1 MTEFTGVSYLNA
13 KSRDE
18 QQLRVANASIEPI
31 REYAVNELAAMLQ
44 AMFDGVDDSL
54 FELANSARTNNEQ
67 NRFFEAMREIRIKR
81 KGIESSFIQ
90 AANSLFSPGSV
101 LRKPVSGKNPDIYN
115 LDSLTLVQNDDLEED
130 VAISSMAT
138 KAKANLQGSL
148 LQFNTRIG
156 QLYNSGLDEISPP
169 LDPLVL
175 SKCFAEAC
183 RCLELA
189 IQERLIVYKQFDRYV
204 MSNLERVFSGANR
217 LLIQQ
222 GILPNLKTP
231 GIKKTVTPK
240 GESATTSNGS
250 NHVTTQLAPDSVT
263 SDRQTGSHTASDIF
277 PHLQSLLS
285 AIRQSG
291 QTSSMNMASPSQHIA
306 YVPVSPGELMSA
318 LSMIQNKAEQ
328 LISGQRNIDIRASII
343 EALAYQLPG
352 GSKAQPQ
359 LSQIDEDLIN
369 LVSMLFEFILN
380 DYNLAPSIQVLIS
393 RLQIPILKVVLQD
406 RSFFNT
412 NRHPARQLLNA
423 MARAGIGWIEPQEPM
438 NDVLYSTIHRF
449 VHRILNEFNGDI
461 SLFSTLY
468 EEFCEFIEREERKA
482 KIVEQRTKESE
493 VGRIRSR
500 QAQIKVDTAINDLL
514 KQYEPDVPA
523 IIEQT
528 LRNGWAR
535 VMFLAYLKDEKEHRW
550 HKAVSVAEE
559 LAWCSIPPQSVKDR
573 QKWISIVPKLLKD
586 LKSGLKD
593 VSYNTSTLDDTLNEI
608 KTVLTSSFRN
618 AAIVDTKETEAGK
631 PEPSARMA
639 KIESNPETQ
648 TAVERQQALKD
659 HALEKYIELVE
670 QLEPGAWVEFQQ
682 ANGSR
687 YRCKLSTKID
697 EADCYIFVNRMGLKT
712 REKTKFELA
721 EELRKKQARVLEQG
735 LMIDRAMKA
744 LMSNLRQKALP
755 RQ

>member
-18 QQLRVANASIEPI
+18 QHLRVANASVEPI
-31 REYAVNELAAMLQ
+31 RELAVSELLAMLQ
-44 AMFDGVDDSL
+44 TMFDGIDDSL

-81 KGIESSFIQ
+81 KGIESTFSQ
-90 AANSLFSPGSV
+90 AVNTHFTHGSV
-101 LRKPVSGKNPDIYN
+101 LRKPAHGKHYDN
-115 LDSLTLVQNDDLEED
+115 LSMDNLSLVQNDDLEED
-130 VAISSMAT
+130 VAISSMAN
-138 KAKANLQGSL
+138 KARANLQGAL
-148 LQFNTRIG
+148 LQFHTRIG
-156 QLYNSGLDEISPP
+156 QLYNSSLEEISPP
-169 LDPLVL
+169 LDPLAL
-175 SKCFAEAC
+175 CKSFAQAC
-183 RCLELA
+183 SNLELA

-204 MSNLERVFSGANR
+204 MSNLERVLNGANR
-217 LLIQQ
+217 ILIQQ
-222 GILPNLKTP
+222 GILPHLKTP
-231 GIKKTVTPK
+231 GVKKTVSPRGEPATGNATSQIATPLTP
-240 GESATTSNGS
+240 ESQISERQA
-250 NHVTTQLAPDSVT
+250 HTQA
-263 SDRQTGSHTASDIF
+263 ADIF

-291 QTSSMNMASPSQHIA
+291 QPSPAHAGSLSQTGAYVQVSPSD
-306 YVPVSPGELMSA
+306 LMSA
-318 LSMIQNKAEQ
+318 LSMIQNKAGQ
-328 LISGQRNIDIRASII
+328 PVSGQRHIDIRASIL
-343 EALAYQLPG
+343 EALAHQLPG
-352 GSKAQPQ
+352 DIKTQPQ

-423 MARAGIGWIEPQEPM
+423 MARAGIGWIEPQDPM
-438 NDVLYSTIHRF
+438 NDILYSTIHRF
-449 VHRILNEFNGDI
+449 VHRILDDFNGDT

-468 EEFCEFIEREERKA
+468 EEFCEFIDREERKS

-514 KQYEPDVPA
+514 KQYEPHVPD

-528 LRNGWAR
+528 LRHGWAR

-550 HKAVSVAEE
+550 LKAVSIAEE

-573 QKWISIVPKLLKD
+573 QKWIAIVPKLLKD

-618 AAIVDTKETEAGK
+618 AAIVDTKETESGK
-631 PEPSARMA
+631 PEQSAKMA
-639 KIESNPETQ
+639 KIESTPEQQ

-659 HALEKYIELVE
+659 HALEKYIELVD

-682 ANGSR
+682 ANGSC

-712 REKTKFELA
+712 REKSKFELA
-721 EELRKKQARVLEQG
+721 EELRKKQARILEQG
-735 LMIDRAMKA
+735 LMIDRAMKS
-744 LMSNLRQKALP
+744 LMSNLRQKAHTP
-755 RQ
+755 S